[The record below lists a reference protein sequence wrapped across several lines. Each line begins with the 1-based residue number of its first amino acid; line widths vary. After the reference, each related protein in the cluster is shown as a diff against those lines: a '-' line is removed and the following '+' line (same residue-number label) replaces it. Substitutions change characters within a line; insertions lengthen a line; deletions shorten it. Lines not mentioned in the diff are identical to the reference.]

1 MQSVKKITFQRVT
14 IQNFLSIG
22 EEPVVINFDEGLH
35 LLTGSNI
42 DKPDRANAVGKSAAI
57 ESVYFAIFGATLRE
71 IKKDLISNNITGG
84 KTHVELDF
92 ALNTNNATTQ
102 YKIIRTL
109 NPNKMY
115 VYENEIDKTRDS
127 IANTTKYVC
136 DILCASPAVFQNC
149 VIMSVN
155 NAIPFMAKNKIEK
168 RKFIE
173 DIFGL
178 EVFSEMVSQTRQQYN
193 EIKRAQDIEIAGLQ
207 EIDKNLSNCQSQK
220 AKILEERENKRK
232 LYTER
237 KASNR
242 KELLRLEKK
251 LKSATPVDTLA
262 IEEQIVS
269 FQKALEECDEK
280 ITAVQDDSSVKR
292 TTILHKKETYKKI
305 GTKDE
310 TCPVCLRHID
320 EHNLKHI
327 DHEKTILKGELES
340 LVKEVELLSER
351 TKKLK
356 GLKDKIKTNIQSKNQ
371 SLSDARLL
379 NQELSSTQERI
390 DQLKAWQEEL
400 EDDIS
405 TVTNTTTEFDGVI
418 ADMVR
423 RKKEKEREITQ
434 INKQLTQLDIVKFI
448 ISEEGVK
455 SYIVNKLLD
464 LLNSRM
470 AYYLKKLDANFSCSF
485 NEYFEEEIANDK
497 NKICSYFNFSG
508 AERKTIDLACL
519 FAFSDMRRL
528 QGGVSYNIAI
538 YDELFDSSFDERG
551 IEIVTEI
558 LRERVTSLNEC
569 SIIVSHRKES
579 LRNIDGD
586 VIFLEKRDGITRRVS
601 LQE

>member
-35 LLTGSNI
+35 LLTGRNI

-237 KASNR
+237 RASNR
-242 KELLRLEKK
+242 KELQRLEKK
-251 LKSATPVDTLA
+251 LKSATPVDTIA

-327 DHEKTILKGELES
+327 DHEKTILKSELES

>member
-35 LLTGSNI
+35 LLTGRNI

-237 KASNR
+237 RASNR
-242 KELLRLEKK
+242 KELQRLEKK
-251 LKSATPVDTLA
+251 LKSATPVDTIA

-327 DHEKTILKGELES
+327 DHEKTILKSELES

-508 AERKTIDLACL
+508 VERKTIDLACL